1 MGMWRTTSKEDK
13 TLLYTSIAK
22 AVNKQL
28 RRKLSFAERDM
39 IIKDIFDSNK
49 KYYDIHLL
57 QMAEFVN
64 ENHISKR

>member
-1 MGMWRTTSKEDK
+1 MWRTTSKEDK